1 MNFDAVNDIL
11 QNKNFIMFLYCI
23 TFMLG
28 IFTFFSHNPIIIA
41 LIFSLLLVIIFYLKI
56 FTIKKIIALI
66 LIFYSGYIIT
76 FIKVKNYDDLVP
88 LAPINST
95 FQGRIVSIPNS
106 GGAEKTKFILKVNK
120 IDSQNISGKTLVMM
134 PEVKNTAFNIGDKIE
149 ISGSLRIPFKSTNP
163 SQFDYG
169 SYLKNFNIY
178 SVLYVNDED
187 TYKIISEKQ
196 PAKWEFMNKL
206 NKMRTDILK
215 VHSKYLKSPNLE
227 ILGGIVFGDDA
238 VPPPEYIKK
247 SFVNSGLLHI
257 LAASGM
263 NVGFIFAFWVFML
276 KRLKIPYRARIL
288 SGMLIVILYTLM
300 TGLGPSVIRAALMLL
315 FVLAGKLIDRDAH
328 SVSLLSLVA
337 VLMLIYNPAYL
348 NDVSFQLSFFVTF
361 GLITTAQTVMQKFP
375 SAIPDWIKAMIVIPV
390 IAQIWVV
397 PIQMFYF
404 NTISLYAVFAN
415 IISSILLSVISF
427 MGFLSSILAIIKPIA
442 DIMCMSFDFILNY
455 FLITLISISDF
466 FGSLP
471 HCIIQ
476 TTHPNIFQILIYY
489 TMLLCATYLIKF
501 DKYKKALCV
510 LGVTSLI
517 LLCTTAR
524 IETKD
529 LTITAFDV
537 QNADCFLIKTPEQ
550 KYFFID
556 TGKAPYKSGNSQ
568 AKIIMLKYLADN
580 GIKDIEG
587 VVVTHFD
594 NDHSGGVVDIIS
606 NTNVKT
612 LYLNSR
618 DTETMTAR
626 NIFKTAKEINQNLII
641 AQNNKVIYKEPDFVI
656 KTYKADA
663 QGKNKSN
670 ENSILTLVTYKKFN
684 MLFMGDGG
692 IEAYEQIKGNLPTN
706 IEILKVG
713 HHGGPN
719 VVNERMINELGIKT
733 SLISTGTNH
742 FGHPNKGTL
751 DVLRDTN
758 IIRTDYLNSIKL
770 STKGNEYNIYSY
782 NPQKKKY
789 LLQGTYYSK

>member
-196 PAKWEFMNKL
+196 PAKWKFMNKL

-375 SAIPDWIKAMIVIPV
+375 SAVPDWVKAMIVIPV

-568 AKIIMLKYLADN
+568 AKIIMLKYLADK